1 MDLASSLLAAAQQ
14 PCEAGTFLKRKER
27 LRNSFFFFFLAFQAR
42 G

>member
-27 LRNSFFFFFLAFQAR
+27 LRNSFFFFLAFQAR